1 MMRLKTD
8 LVTILDAAVNGCLD
22 QIEPL
27 EWDPRPAV
35 CVVLASE
42 GYPGE
47 YRKGL
52 PISGLEEAAK
62 IPDVKVFHAGTAIR
76 DGRVVTSGG
85 RVLGVTALGDN
96 IARAKYQA
104 YSAVKCI
111 SWPGKWCRKDIADKA
126 INRMK
131 PSDAQHSG

>member
-1 MMRLKTD
+1 MMRLKSD
-8 LVTILDAAVNGCLD
+8 LAAILDAAVDGRLD
-22 QIEPL
+22 RIESL

-35 CVVLASE
+35 CVVVASE

-47 YRKGL
+47 YKKGF
-52 PISGLEEAAK
+52 PIHGLEEAAK
-62 IPDVKVFHAGTAIR
+62 IPDVKVFHAGTTIR
-76 DGRVVTSGG
+76 DGQVVTSGG

-104 YSAVKCI
+104 YAAVKCI

-126 INRMK
+126 INRLT
-131 PSDAQHSG
+131 QSGANRNS